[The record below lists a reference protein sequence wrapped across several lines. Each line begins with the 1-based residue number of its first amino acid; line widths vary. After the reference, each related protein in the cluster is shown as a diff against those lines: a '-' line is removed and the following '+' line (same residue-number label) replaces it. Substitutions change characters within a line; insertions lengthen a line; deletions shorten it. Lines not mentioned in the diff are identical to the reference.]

1 MVRNG
6 KEGIETI
13 MNQAEHGGNIYR
25 LADELKIQEREVIDF
40 STSVNPLGVSKK
52 VKAEIRRHLKYL
64 HRYPDPDAK
73 RLRKRLGQ
81 QHAVDPGTILCG
93 NGSTE
98 LIYLITEALNP
109 RRVLIPAPT
118 YSEFERAVHRRMNKD
133 QRVQIEHIVL
143 KEEDGY
149 AIRVEEYIHALQ
161 KGWSANSSDIHQH
174 SSLPFEMAFLCN
186 PNNPT
191 GKLLRRQQVSEIAD
205 AAKECGCYLIVDEA
219 FIDFSPDNSV
229 IEEVADNPY
238 LIVLRSMTHFYA
250 LAGLRLGYGIFPT
263 NVIERLQQ
271 CRAPWTV
278 NSLAQKAAAAAL
290 KDKAYRKESM
300 AVLRQEKTF
309 LEKTF
314 RKVGI
319 TFFPSD
325 ANFYLVKTAVAPEI
339 CRHLRKKG
347 ILVRD
352 CLDFKELDSS
362 YMRIAVKSHRENTI
376 FVREL
381 KKIVAPGE

>member
-1 MVRNG
+1 M
-6 KEGIETI
+6 K
-13 MNQAEHGGNIYR
+13 QSEHGGNIYR

-40 STSVNPLGVSKK
+40 SASVNPLGVSKK
-52 VKAEIRRHLKYL
+52 VKAEIRRQLKYL

-81 QHAVDPGTILCG
+81 HHAIDPGTVLCG

-98 LIYLITEALNP
+98 LICLITKAFSP
-109 RRVLIPAPT
+109 QRVLVPAPT
-118 YSEFERAVHRRMNKD
+118 YSEYERAVHSAMRQDERA
-133 QRVQIEHIVL
+133 QIQHVVL
-143 KEEDGY
+143 KAEDGY
-149 AIRVEEYIHALQ
+149 AISGEKYIHALQ
-161 KGWSANSSDIHQH
+161 RGWSTNASHSNHY

-191 GKLLRRQQVSEIAD
+191 GRLLRRQQVSEIAD

-229 IEEVADNPY
+229 VEEVADNPY

-271 CRAPWTV
+271 YRAPWTV
-278 NSLAQKAAAAAL
+278 NILAQKAAAAAL

-309 LEKTF
+309 FEKTF
-314 RKVGI
+314 RKLGI

>member
-1 MVRNG
+1 
-6 KEGIETI
+6 

-25 LADELKIQEREVIDF
+25 LADELKIQEREVIDL

-81 QHAVDPGTILCG
+81 HHAVDPGTILCG

-98 LIYLITEALNP
+98 LICLITEALSP
-109 RRVLIPAPT
+109 QRVLIPAPT
-118 YSEFERAVHRRMNKD
+118 YSEYERAVHRGMKKD
-133 QRVQIEHIVL
+133 QGVQIEHVVL

-161 KGWSANSSDIHQH
+161 KGWCANSSDIHQH
-174 SSLPFEMAFLCN
+174 SSLTFEMAFLCN

-191 GKLLRRQQVSEIAD
+191 GRLLQGQNVRKIAEAARQH
-205 AAKECGCYLIVDEA
+205 KCYLVVDEA
-219 FIDFSPDNSV
+219 FIDFSPDQSV

-250 LAGLRLGYGIFPT
+250 LAGLRLGYGIFPMSI
-263 NVIERLQQ
+263 IERVQQ
-271 CRAPWTV
+271 YRAPWTV
-278 NSLAQKAAAAAL
+278 NSLVQKAVAAAL

-300 AVLRQEKTF
+300 AVIRREKAF
-309 LEKTF
+309 LEKSF
-314 RKVGI
+314 RKLQI
-319 TFFPSD
+319 SFFPSD
-325 ANFYLVKTAVAPEI
+325 ANFYLIKTVNAPET
-339 CRHLRKKG
+339 CRHLRRKG

-352 CLDFKELDSS
+352 CSDFQGLDTS
-362 YMRIAVKSHRENTI
+362 YMRIAVKSHRENTVFI
-376 FVREL
+376 REL
-381 KKIVAPGE
+381 KKIVVPGE